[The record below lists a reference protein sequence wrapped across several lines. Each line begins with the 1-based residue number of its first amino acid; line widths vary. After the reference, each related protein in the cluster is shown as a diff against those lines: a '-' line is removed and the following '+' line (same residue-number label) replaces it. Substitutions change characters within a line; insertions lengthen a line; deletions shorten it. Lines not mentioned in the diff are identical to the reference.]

1 MVCITQIAV
10 GLAAETYLNLWFVR
24 MWAEKLKH
32 LEMSTK
38 LKQIANCLTSL
49 HKILWSWIPFGK
61 KCVAVCLFV
70 FMHIRNQC
78 FKVYRGIDTFNGHST
93 KTGIFIFKGWI
104 EIFFSKKARKFRK
117 MAKFTVLNYNKF
129 LLSHLGIFSKQ
140 LSNQIFQNV
149 FFKRLS
155 SYYILLTTT
164 AFVVA
169 SVIFVL
175 QNSSQFDTALRTSA
189 IAIGTFQSI
198 GMYFCFGKNIKKVN
212 AMHFKLQE
220 IIHGTVGGKHF
231 VL

>member
-1 MVCITQIAV
+1 
-10 GLAAETYLNLWFVR
+10 
-24 MWAEKLKH
+24 
-32 LEMSTK
+32 
-38 LKQIANCLTSL
+38 
-49 HKILWSWIPFGK
+49 
-61 KCVAVCLFV
+61 
-70 FMHIRNQC
+70 
-78 FKVYRGIDTFNGHST
+78 
-93 KTGIFIFKGWI
+93 
-104 EIFFSKKARKFRK
+104 
-117 MAKFTVLNYNKF
+117 MAKFTVLKYNKF
-129 LLSHLGIFSKQ
+129 LLSHLGI

-198 GMYFCFGKNIKKVN
+198 GMYLCFGKNIKKVN
-212 AMHFKLQE
+212 ALHFKLQE
-220 IIHGTVGGKHF
+220 IIDGTVEGKHF